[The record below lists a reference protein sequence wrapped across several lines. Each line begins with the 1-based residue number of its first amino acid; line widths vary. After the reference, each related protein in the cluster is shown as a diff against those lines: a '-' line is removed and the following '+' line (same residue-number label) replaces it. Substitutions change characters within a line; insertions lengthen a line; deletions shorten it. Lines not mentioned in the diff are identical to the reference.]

1 MFNLVGMGTVSTGD
15 VGVDDRDAELAN
27 KNAN

>member
-1 MFNLVGMGTVSTGD
+1 MGTVSTGD